1 MVWITGVIMQKEW
14 LRHGLTA
21 ICRIDASQGIWNG
34 EYLSLR
40 IILLE
45 RKYSM
50 CGSKHQ
56 LGILVLL
63 HKCSNKHG
71 EIGGYATNNTKLN
84 LDSLWVRIILHFIV

>member
-1 MVWITGVIMQKEW
+1 
-14 LRHGLTA
+14 
-21 ICRIDASQGIWNG
+21 
-34 EYLSLR
+34 
-40 IILLE
+40 LLE

-84 LDSLWVRIILHFIV
+84 LASLWVRIILHFIV